1 MKSWE
6 EHLRSIRQC
15 SAVQLMDNRG
25 RKYIGLP
32 TTTILDYV
40 VGSSSRCG
48 GRDRFSSGVMDHDCC
63 PAIREETVMTTQR
76 TRPPHPHETT
86 SSAIDYRRSSFW
98 HRVGDPLPFSCN
110 FNSLGLFHGVRR
122 VVTRFP
128 CCCFLFFFFILA
140 AARLSWAAGKLIL
153 LPVRIR
159 RRNFYFILFLKLR
172 VGIALGRN
180 EKFSQ

>member
-63 PAIREETVMTTQR
+63 PATREETVMTTQR

-128 CCCFLFFFFILA
+128 CCCFCLFFFYLGCCPFELGSREIDPSPGADPTEEFL
-140 AARLSWAAGKLIL
+140 
-153 LPVRIR
+153 
-159 RRNFYFILFLKLR
+159 FYFF
-172 VGIALGRN
+172 
-180 EKFSQ
+180 F